1 MINHILQMLGNRS
14 EVLPRRLTTRR
25 SWRCLPSKKDE
36 KFLPRAV
43 PVGSIDQYFS
53 TVELQAC
60 VFLLGMRDVRAVS
73 CHRIVWALLVN
84 QERRGQGVI
93 LAGLRSSEM

>member
-60 VFLLGMRDVRAVS
+60 VFLLGMRTFALSPVIGSSGLYLSIRSVAARA
-73 CHRIVWALLVN
+73 
-84 QERRGQGVI
+84 
-93 LAGLRSSEM
+93 